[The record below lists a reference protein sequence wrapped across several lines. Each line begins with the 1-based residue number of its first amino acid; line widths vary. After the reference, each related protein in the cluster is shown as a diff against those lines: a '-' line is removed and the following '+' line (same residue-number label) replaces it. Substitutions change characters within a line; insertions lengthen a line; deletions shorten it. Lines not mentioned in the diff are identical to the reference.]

1 MERDSYPFL
10 ADNDTYRYALNQVD
24 SSIDYGGV
32 DDGGKYLFGLSTE
45 RSNELW
51 VSVPTPVYG
60 YTYLEE
66 RDWFIIF
73 CDNNEIG
80 YVDIKDETPFYKKI
94 YNCDEWNFNDCE
106 WVYCEFKNMAPC
118 GEVFMYWSSGC
129 HYHVLNI
136 DEALDPLRSSGVTCE
151 DTKLFKPVSI
161 PFVSS
166 IVSERGGG
174 GLISGA
180 YQFVTKFRD
189 KKGNE
194 TNWFFASQPVY
205 VSGDNHKAGERS
217 NSAIRVTV
225 DYLDTRY
232 NVVDIAV
239 IKTIS
244 GKKTAEL
251 IKSKYFNTNGISF
264 TYTGIENGTPIDI
277 EELYV
282 KKRMWVRGQDLI
294 QKNNMI
300 FLYRIKQEKN
310 PNLQRKV
317 MQAQVSFPTGLVRQ
331 EDAYK
336 HKGLIP
342 GERYALGVV
351 YHHIDGTDTRVF
363 HIPAGGGGSGGTTQP
378 ESGANKE
385 QLIPKKTFLEV
396 RASEAYGSI
405 GDENYDEGS
414 ASAGGGDGGDYEA
427 LVYTEED
434 EFQGM
439 YREVLQRLAQI
450 IADTPGLTEDCEC
463 ADCGKE
469 ECEEAKKQVKKHE
482 DAMAYFGK
490 QLHAAIQTDPEK
502 DVMGLFPG
510 DPVASLELIVQD
522 LLARKRRKVE
532 KKSVYTNTR
541 GALEVISKQLDDLVV
556 DTSLENTTLKST
568 LQTRDAKNDL
578 SLMSEYASVP
588 FISEELYPDT
598 KDCNGQPIYGSLA
611 GSGIR
616 HHEVPSN
623 IPLVFSSQK
632 GVVNHNQLDNTEW
645 NDTWY
650 VIVGLKVSNVYIPTD
665 DELGK
670 PLNRTR
676 PYSIVMMPRDDANK
690 HILGQ
695 GVLIHT
701 FRGNIQGVPHAFPKN
716 GVNSKDWIDRHV
728 QTGADDNHKNT
739 SQGGD
744 QYVLIG
750 PDFMFKRPPLIADQV
765 RIEPI
770 SGSGDR
776 YGLYA
781 QDIKHDGGAFA
792 DRYDQR
798 ACRGAVNL
806 NQHTPGGS
814 VYGVSGIS
822 YAPGNRTVKAPK
834 GIEVPLCNMYRESS
848 VYLQIDGGP
857 TYDDD
862 SWVGD
867 GMVHEC
873 SIRNASAGIATLM
886 RSNPSQYGKLENA
899 TYIET
904 GLVAVGIQTTVQG
917 FVGDSFV
924 GHFAFKRS
932 AYISNKVGTEPIE
945 VPNKIY
951 SGLQKFLAMDDCS
964 RLPDSADDE
973 DVKNR
978 INMYGEARCPAA
990 GGGGQDYYYPK
1001 VLNYLVHIPVRAET
1015 NIHKLELGD
1024 PKLSELHYPNLKTFY
1039 LDAGVPKGT
1048 PWQES
1053 FLNQFYCEVK
1063 RPAKWRR
1070 FTAGTIRILCYTMPF
1085 FIGYNLGNAIHSI
1098 ADVGLLAARL
1108 VQTIITYVLLN
1119 FVIFTRRKVK
1129 QFLDI
1134 PYCPNDDDDQAY
1146 RDDCIRNWTDNYDK
1160 YNGDFD
1166 IENDFTVFYGI
1177 PDVYNTCDCDDCQT
1191 GPVTN
1196 EILISNPQDPSSQI
1210 DNYRNFNANSYV
1222 DLPVHAGPVQRI
1234 VNVGGRLLAHTTD
1247 NIYNID
1253 YQRTTQFVIGSSAP
1267 AAPLVFGEPQEYLGG
1282 IEQGTL
1288 GTWDPNAGMMSPFGY
1303 TWIDWKAKAI
1313 YLMSPAGGIEEI
1325 SRYGMKKTLRK
1336 LLEFCNDNDCRD
1348 EKSVSGNGFL
1358 IGFDPTLER
1367 ILFTKVDGGKS
1378 FTLSYSPTKKKWVS
1392 FHSYIPQFYMW
1403 DRDNLFSL
1411 KDGGIWKHN
1420 KADSFGSFYGT
1431 KYGHEVEIVSS
1442 SGNYKHRFQY
1452 NATLLW
1458 TEARKDNLT
1467 RLNSTYEKGA
1477 LYNTDQS
1484 TGIFKLI
1491 PFDHEDQ
1498 ESQIEYTGQEVTRKH
1513 TQNHFTYNSVYDWH
1527 SDKTVPVIT
1536 EDSCDIVGKINTNP
1550 DYDNSDPGEEKI
1562 EDNHLIHRYI
1572 YEGDGKTELNTFF
1585 VETQVTF
1592 YSEDPTK

>member
-73 CDNNEIG
+73 CGSNEIG
-80 YVDIKDETPFYKKI
+80 YVDIKDGTPAYKKI

-118 GEVFMYWSSGC
+118 GEVFMYWPSGC

-136 DEALDPLRSSGVTCE
+136 DEAIDPQRSSGITCE
-151 DTKLFKPVSI
+151 DTRLFKPVSI

-194 TNWFFASQPVY
+194 TNWFFASQPAY

-294 QKNNMI
+294 QKNNML

-336 HKGLIP
+336 YKGFLP

-351 YHHIDGTDTRVF
+351 YHHIDGTSTNVF
-363 HIPAGGGGSGGTTQP
+363 HIPAGGGGGGGTTQP

-414 ASAGGGDGGDYEA
+414 ASFGGGGGGS
-427 LVYTEED
+427 YTASEFEEED
-434 EFQGM
+434 E
-439 YREVLQRLAQI
+439 YRGSIRDVLNKLKE
-450 IADTPGLTEDCEC
+450 IASNTEKIDENCEC
-463 ADCGKE
+463 SDCGSAL
-469 ECEEAKKQVKKHE
+469 CEEQKEVAKKNSATAFSFLKGLFE
-482 DAMAYFGK
+482 G
-490 QLHAAIQTDPEK
+490 EK
-502 DVMGLFPG
+502 DRIEDDSIENFSD
-510 DPVASLELIVQD
+510 DPVEALQQLIDSV
-522 LLARKRRKVE
+522 LNKKIKRRKG
-532 KKSVYTNTR
+532 KSVYNNARSAIAAFTSN
-541 GALEVISKQLDDLVV
+541 LSDPPI
-556 DTSLENTTLKST
+556 DTSLENTTLKPT
-568 LQTRDAKNDL
+568 MQTRDAKSDIA
-578 SLMSEYASVP
+578 LMSEYASVP

-611 GSGIR
+611 GGGIR
-616 HHEVPSN
+616 HHEVPSS
-623 IPLVFSSQK
+623 IPLVFSTQK

-650 VIVGLKVSNVYIPTD
+650 VVVGLKVSNVYIPTD

-690 HILGQ
+690 HIIGQ

-716 GVNSKDWIDRHV
+716 GVNSREYIDRHI
-728 QTGADDNHKNT
+728 QTGGDDNHIG
-739 SQGGD
+739 SDGSS

-750 PDFMFKRPPLIADQV
+750 PDFMFKRPGLIVDEV
-765 RIEPI
+765 RVEPI
-770 SGSGDR
+770 SGSGAR

-781 QDIKHDGGAFA
+781 QDLEHDGGAWS

-798 ACRGAVNL
+798 ACRGGVNL

-834 GIEVPLCNMYRESS
+834 GIDVPLCNMYRESS
-848 VYLQIDGGP
+848 VYLQIEGGP
-857 TYDDD
+857 TYNDN
-862 SWVGD
+862 SFVGD
-867 GMVHEC
+867 GLVHEC
-873 SIRNASAGIATLM
+873 NITDAQAGIATLM
-886 RSNPSQYGKLENA
+886 RGNPAQYGKLENA

-932 AYISNKVGTEPIE
+932 AYISNKVGTDPIE
-945 VPNKIY
+945 VPNRIY
-951 SGLQKFLAMDDCS
+951 NGLHKFLAMDDCT
-964 RLPDSADDE
+964 RLPDSNDE
-973 DVKNR
+973 DDIKNR
-978 INMYGEARCPAA
+978 INMHPGAQCPGA
-990 GGGGQDYYYPK
+990 GGGEDLYYPK

-1048 PWQES
+1048 PWQKS

-1070 FTAGTIRILCYTMPF
+1070 VLAGIMRILFFTMPL
-1085 FIGYNLGNAIHSI
+1085 FIGINQGLNFNSI
-1098 ADVGLLAARL
+1098 PDVVL
-1108 VQTIITYVLLN
+1108 TIIRLIVTILTWFVLN
-1119 FVIFTRRKVK
+1119 FLIFTPRRIK
-1129 QFLDI
+1129 QYLDI
-1134 PYCPNDDDDQAY
+1134 PYCPNDDEDQAY
-1146 RDDCIRNWTDNYDK
+1146 RDDCIRNWTDNFDK

-1222 DLPVHAGPVQRI
+1222 DLPVHAGPIQRM

-1253 YQRTTQFVIGSSAP
+1253 YQRTTQFIIGDSTP

-1303 TWIDWKAKAI
+1303 TWVDWKAKAI

-1336 LLEFCNDNDCRD
+1336 LLEFCNSNDCRD
-1348 EKSVSGNGFL
+1348 EKSVSGSGFV
-1358 IGFDPTLER
+1358 IGLDPTLER
-1367 ILFTKVDGGKS
+1367 ILFTKIDGDKS
-1378 FTLSYSPTKKKWVS
+1378 FTLSYSPMKKKWIS

-1411 KDGGIWKHN
+1411 KEGGIWKHN
-1420 KADSFGSFYGT
+1420 KADSFGSFYGKKHT
-1431 KYGHEVEIVSS
+1431 HEIEFVAS
-1442 SGNYKHRFQY
+1442 SGGYKHRFLY
-1452 NATLLW
+1452 NASLLW

-1467 RLNSTYEKGA
+1467 RLDKTYEKGV

-1484 TGIFKLI
+1484 TGVFKLV
-1491 PFDHEDQ
+1491 PFDFDDQ
-1498 ESQIEYTGQEVTRKH
+1498 ESQIKYKGGDVDRKY
-1513 TQNHFTYNSVYDWH
+1513 TQNHFTYNSIFDWH
-1527 SDKTVPVIT
+1527 NNKSSPVII

-1550 DYDNSDPGEEKI
+1550 DYDNSDPGGEKI